1 MNRVVPRYVP
11 ANAFEDKFGFLVT
24 AKTVEGD
31 RVYLTRIGKWGG
43 IGEALF
49 FLETLDAAD
58 TMKAINQEDMLVA
71 DGIDPA
77 SVTLVRVHAFLVPT
91 TISEADLRRKRKE
104 QALKKLTAEEIE
116 AIGLNPDGTIPGS
129 AESRRAKATTGA
141 APLPDAP
148 LAVTS
153 DDIG

>member
-1 MNRVVPRYVP
+1 MNRVIPRYVP
-11 ANAFEDKFGFLVT
+11 ANSIEDKLGFLIT
-24 AKTVEGD
+24 GKTTDGD

-58 TMKAINQEDMLVA
+58 SLKAIKIEETLQA

-91 TISEADLRRKRKE
+91 VISEADLRRKRKE
-104 QALKKLTAEEIE
+104 QALRKLTPEEIE
-116 AIGLNPDGTIPGS
+116 AIGLNPDGTVPGS
-129 AESRRAKATTGA
+129 AESRRNRNLGPAPA
-141 APLPDAP
+141 APTEP
-148 LAVTS
+148 LAV
-153 DDIG
+153 DDTDLA